1 MKEDGKPSTKPAPQ
15 KDDAELAVLDLLK
28 GISVELQAI
37 PDCDAKT
44 SIKQHLDSLNALLG

>member
-1 MKEDGKPSTKPAPQ
+1 MKDDAKPQKPAPQ

-28 GISVELQAI
+28 GIASEIQAI

-44 SIKQHLDSLNALLG
+44 SIKQHLDSLNAILG